1 MEVLTKQ
8 DSDREELRSALNRMM
23 EAAASWKRERAQ
35 LVAACD
41 QLRRQVRD
49 RESDTAVASDQRQ
62 GDSRAGGAVS
72 ASWDQEREQLLADRR
87 DLLTQLSES
96 QEGAGIAL
104 ERQVAAAV
112 DRVRAELMAEN
123 NRLREELNRSTDGAA
138 QWAAERNQMLTELE
152 RTTQL
157 LADTEEAAAIA
168 LDRQIVTAVKRV
180 RAEWAAEEEKLRNEI
195 LSLQSESR
203 GSTESPEQIA
213 EAVERV
219 RKEWSVERDRLRQ
232 ELDAA
237 MHLCAR
243 RGSESTEL
251 AAERDRLRQALKE
264 SSEAH
269 RIALD
274 EAEGAAS
281 EKLRTEVAAAVERVR
296 ADLEGERE
304 LLRSHAQEDLAEL
317 LTELDDSKALL
328 TEAQSA
334 YAGAVSD
341 VRQAERKS
349 AELLE
354 ERDRMREKLEQ
365 LTDLAAQKELEL
377 LHLKEEY
384 DRIQRFLEEATAPTP
399 PGEAEITTNVVIAEE
414 VRVEEQIRE
423 LSHLIDDP
431 CTELSAVIRKTV
443 ERAQLDFYLK
453 GLRFSATGESPSAH

>member
-1 MEVLTKQ
+1 MLPGATPYSTAPFAPLSSGGSSRQSPIRAALAAWIRKSQSCLVDRIEPPMEVLTKQ

-180 RAEWAAEEEKLRNEI
+180 RA
-195 LSLQSESR
+195 
-203 GSTESPEQIA
+203 
-213 EAVERV
+213 
-219 RKEWSVERDRLRQ
+219 
-232 ELDAA
+232 
-237 MHLCAR
+237 
-243 RGSESTEL
+243 
-251 AAERDRLRQALKE
+251 
-264 SSEAH
+264 
-269 RIALD
+269 
-274 EAEGAAS
+274 
-281 EKLRTEVAAAVERVR
+281 
-296 ADLEGERE
+296 
-304 LLRSHAQEDLAEL
+304 
-317 LTELDDSKALL
+317 
-328 TEAQSA
+328 
-334 YAGAVSD
+334 
-341 VRQAERKS
+341 
-349 AELLE
+349 
-354 ERDRMREKLEQ
+354 
-365 LTDLAAQKELEL
+365 
-377 LHLKEEY
+377 
-384 DRIQRFLEEATAPTP
+384 
-399 PGEAEITTNVVIAEE
+399 
-414 VRVEEQIRE
+414 
-423 LSHLIDDP
+423 
-431 CTELSAVIRKTV
+431 
-443 ERAQLDFYLK
+443 
-453 GLRFSATGESPSAH
+453 